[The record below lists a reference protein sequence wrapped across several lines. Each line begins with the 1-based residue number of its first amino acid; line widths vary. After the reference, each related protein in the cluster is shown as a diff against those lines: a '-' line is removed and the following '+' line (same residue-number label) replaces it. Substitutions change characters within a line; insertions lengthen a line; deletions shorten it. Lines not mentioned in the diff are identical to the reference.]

1 MVVVCD
7 SDCNCHYRVHQSAP
21 IHKTVI
27 VQSCQHLLI
36 HRARFIYCN
45 YSDKTLSSPLSCT
58 EYLLDSLFI
67 SALWPFYSRRLPF
80 LIIFLNSYEFTC
92 SPDLLYGGL
101 NQNKKPLM
109 IVWNLFLFR
118 QVTSVNASFKHI
130 LQVTVHSTKK
140 KVRNVM
146 TKKKNFL
153 DVVTFIMEGGLHKHR
168 WNLMDGTMSD
178 LQMYHEA
185 LHVALHL

>member
-36 HRARFIYCN
+36 HTARFIYCN

-67 SALWPFYSRRLPF
+67 SALWPFYSRRPPF

-146 TKKKNFL
+146 TKKKKLFGCCYIYN
-153 DVVTFIMEGGLHKHR
+153 GR
-168 WNLMDGTMSD
+168 WTSQT
-178 LQMYHEA
+178 QMKSHGWNN
-185 LHVALHL
+185 V